1 MLLSLDLQNAVKIVV
16 VAKDSRKP
24 VSPVV
29 NILPWC
35 ICQNK
40 EAVTNTSVL
49 TKLQILGGFHFAIN
63 VLFQDGSV
71 TGSHTPCV

>member
-1 MLLSLDLQNAVKIVV
+1 MKAKIFKHTLKIYFIVKIYRKVVKIAV

-35 ICQNK
+35 IYQNK
-40 EAVTNTSVL
+40 EAVINTLVL
-49 TKLQILGGFHFAIN
+49 TKL
-63 VLFQDGSV
+63 
-71 TGSHTPCV
+71 

>member
-1 MLLSLDLQNAVKIVV
+1 MKAKIFKHTLKIYFIVKIYRKVVKIAV

-35 ICQNK
+35 IYQNK
-40 EAVTNTSVL
+40 EGVINTLVL
-49 TKLQILGGFHFAIN
+49 TKL
-63 VLFQDGSV
+63 
-71 TGSHTPCV
+71 